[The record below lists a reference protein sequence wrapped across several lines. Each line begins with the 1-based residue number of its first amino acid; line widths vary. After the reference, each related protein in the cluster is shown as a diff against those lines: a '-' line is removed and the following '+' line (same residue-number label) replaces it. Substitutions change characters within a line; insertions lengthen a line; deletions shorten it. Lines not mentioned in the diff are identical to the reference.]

1 MLISKLKI
9 KIIRHVIINFFLFII
24 IFFRMSHFSQ
34 YGHYGQS
41 EEPDDEPHEINVMLA
56 KLTTECPIEEERG
69 EDILL
74 QGIVLIMLENDYG
87 IFMNRFINVILE
99 VFNVFKE
106 NDFEYPELFVLC
118 SSVIKKE
125 KLQNIPATQVYHEWV
140 KVIEKITDQW
150 WNSDTF

>member
-1 MLISKLKI
+1 
-9 KIIRHVIINFFLFII
+9 
-24 IFFRMSHFSQ
+24 MSHFSQ
-34 YGHYGQS
+34 YGHYGQY
-41 EEPDDEPHEINVMLA
+41 EEPDDELHEINTMLP
-56 KLTTECPIEEERG
+56 KLTMECLIEEERG

-74 QGIVLIMLENDYG
+74 QGIVLIMLEDDYG

-106 NDFEYPELFVLC
+106 NDFNHPQLFLLC

-125 KLQNIPATQVYHEWV
+125 KLQNIPTPQVYHEWV
-140 KVIEKITDQW
+140 EVIEKITDQW